1 MTDLFNVPGDTGK
14 PWRFNQMVKYIA
26 SFPDEIGP
34 VINDYMESI
43 NATPDDRVWWCLLYS
58 SCYCMGSAMVMMNEL
73 DYKTVTDDE
82 IDKFWLE
89 HKKRLIFQSDR
100 RYIKNM
106 NQFTIIAKEFLQRSN
121 RKPWEYISQ
130 FITDDPET
138 TYKQLYKEVGSWR
151 YYGRFGIILFIFN
164 LCKLFKDV
172 EVEST
177 DYDWKNGATT
187 TSAVFHARYEDD
199 KAVAFDAKEYR
210 LTDDDIKVLDATLLV
225 IIDALKKENPN
236 KNWNVVYVSSDLCSF
251 RKLFKASRYLG
262 FYIDR
267 QQEEIEFLEKTYPE
281 YQQMWDFVWE
291 ERAKHLDSLYLGEVN
306 GWHGPRKYHNKRFL
320 ETGLITAPEN

>member
-1 MTDLFNVPGDTGK
+1 MADLFNVPGDTGA
-14 PWRFNQMVKYIA
+14 PWRFHQMVKYIS

-34 VINDYMESI
+34 IINDYMKSI

-73 DYKTVTDDE
+73 DFRTVTDDE
-82 IDKFWLE
+82 IDKFWE
-89 HKKRLIFQSDR
+89 NHKPRLIFQSDR

-130 FITDDPET
+130 FVTDDPEE
-138 TYKQLYKEVGSWR
+138 TYKNLYKEVKKWK

-164 LCKLFKDV
+164 LCKLFPI
-172 EVEST
+172 EVESK

-187 TSAVFHARYEDD
+187 TSAIFHAQYDDQKAIDFDAGTYKLTEDD
-199 KAVAFDAKEYR
+199 
-210 LTDDDIKVLDATLLV
+210 LTMLDATLD
-225 IIDALKKENPN
+225 IIIKALKKANPN

-251 RKLFKASRYLG
+251 RKLFKASRYPG

-267 QQEEIEFLEKTYPE
+267 QQQEIEFLEKTYPE
-281 YQQMWDFVWE
+281 YQDMWNFVWDG
-291 ERAKHLDSLYLGEVN
+291 RKRHLDDLYLGETHT
-306 GWHGPRKYHNKRFL
+306 WHGPRTYHNRRFL
-320 ETGLITAPEN
+320 ETGLVTAPEN